1 MANQKTTMSEESKND
16 VVKTVSG
23 DEQIAE
29 IEARLAEL
37 TGLCGDH
44 SCVFGP
50 PKGLGTNGGCRCEV
64 KRNPKVQQAIQLQ
77 RKLSAL
83 LRERVETQAES
94 IETFQSQFRVMKEAI
109 ERTITFMRRWFGE
122 HSSRR
127 LPGDEE
133 LMALLESAITPKET
147 EQKP

>member
-16 VVKTVSG
+16 VSG
-23 DEQIAE
+23 DDQIAM

-83 LRERVETQAES
+83 LRERVQVQSES
-94 IETFQSQFRVMKEAI
+94 IETFQSQLRVMKEAI
-109 ERTITFMRRWFGE
+109 EGAENLIVDLYDR
-122 HSSRR
+122 
-127 LPGDEE
+127 E
-133 LMALLESAITPKET
+133 LIPPRMQYEVDGVREMLRSAITPKGAV
-147 EQKP
+147 